1 MPAMLKHPDLTERR
15 VELFIRQT
23 LAPMLYA
30 SSEPMALEFGGE
42 GCETQREARASKFRH
57 VGAGFEWGPAWAT
70 VWFKATGR
78 IPRSWGDGVLV
89 ARLEVGGERT
99 VWHENC
105 PAFGIDEFHMHY
117 RLPKN
122 VKPGDSVEIWV
133 QAYGANPPVKVHGEA
148 SDLPDKPFAVESATL
163 DVFDV
168 DIWHLTIDCKFY
180 LDLLRTLPEAD
191 PARLHLLAGLNE
203 AINAFDETRRESIA
217 EARKIIRQWAD
228 SKRTDD
234 YHWMTPVGHAH
245 LDSAWLWPVSMT
257 KKKMAH
263 TVATQLALMDDYP
276 EHVFVHSQASQY
288 EWLETKHP
296 RLFEAIKSRIKKG
309 QWEPVGSMWV
319 EADTNLA
326 GGEALVRQF
335 LYGKRYFQEKFG
347 VETKDM
353 WLPDVFGYSA
363 ATPQI
368 LAKCN
373 IDYFLTQ
380 KISWN
385 QINKFPHNT
394 FWWQGIDGTRVWT
407 HFPPADTYTGL
418 CGAKDLRS
426 HLTTHRDAAR
436 SDRGLYVF
444 GYGDGGG
451 GPTAEHLEILRRAV
465 NAPSMPR
472 IVRQKAIDFFEEA
485 RESSRDL
492 PVWVGE
498 LYAEFHRGT
507 YTTQAATK
515 KGNRECEMLLRDAE
529 YLCSAAY
536 AGTKEYPAKELERLW
551 KLVLF
556 NQFHDILP
564 GSSVH
569 EVYVDAE
576 REYDEVRAAAKSIVD
591 LAIAKLS
598 ARVDTSEYQRPVAL
612 FQFSDLA
619 GQGEIDRPKGRTP
632 KTIKCGSEALP
643 VQEIDD
649 FGKKKLIFQLP
660 EAALNSICVCDL
672 SDAQPMRLP
681 RLVAKPRRIENDT
694 WSVRFDSNANI
705 TSIVSLEDRTE
716 FIEKGKLAN
725 LFQIFEDKPL
735 FWSAWDIDAFAL
747 ETAKDLIRSERFEIV
762 EDGPVRV
769 AMEVEKRFGDSTIK
783 QRISLGPT
791 PGIRFD
797 TQVDWHEN
805 EKLLKVAFPV
815 AVNSPRATFEIQFGN
830 VERPTHRNTSWDIA
844 RFEVCAHKWI
854 DLSEGDHGVALL
866 NDCKY
871 GHDVLG
877 NTMRLTLL
885 RSSKAPDKTADMG
898 THRFTYVL
906 MPHFGPYNWANVI
919 PAAYS
924 LNAAV
929 HSQLLERSSA
939 AKPDEPE
946 QFVASNDR
954 NIVIESVKK
963 AEDSNAI
970 IVRAYEAHNARGVAE
985 VFCARPLEK
994 VTLCDMLENDI
1005 ETVQVSDG
1013 AFRFPYKPFE
1023 ILTFKL
1029 EF

>member
-1 MPAMLKHPDLTERR
+1 MLKHPDLTERR
-15 VELFIRQT
+15 VDLFIRLT
-23 LAPMLYA
+23 LTPLLYPL
-30 SSEPMALEFGGE
+30 SEPLTLEFGGE
-42 GCETQREARASKFRH
+42 GCETQREARASKLKP
-57 VGAGFEWGPAWAT
+57 VSSGFEWGPAWGT
-70 VWFKATGR
+70 VWFKASGK
-78 IPRSWGDGVLV
+78 IPKSWDGGALV

-99 VWHENC
+99 VWHENT
-105 PAFGIDEFHMHY
+105 PAFGIDEFHKHY
-117 RLPKN
+117 RLPKH
-122 VKPGDSVEIWV
+122 VKPGDNVEIWV
-133 QAYGANPPVKVHGEA
+133 QAYGANPPVKVHGVA
-148 SDLPDKPFAVESATL
+148 PDLPEKPFKVESASL
-163 DVFDV
+163 DFFDV
-168 DIWHLTIDCKFY
+168 ELWQLYVDCKFY
-180 LDLLRTLPEAD
+180 LDLVRSLPDGD
-191 PARLHLLAGLNE
+191 PARMHLLTGLNE
-203 AINAFDETRRESIA
+203 AINMFDETRRETLA

-234 YHWMTPVGHAH
+234 YHVMTPVGHAH

-263 TVATQLALMDDYP
+263 TTASQLALMDEYP

-288 EWLETKHP
+288 EWLETQHP
-296 RLFEAIKSRIKKG
+296 RLFEAVRARIKKG

-335 LYGKRYFQEKFG
+335 LYGKRYFKEKFG
-347 VETKDM
+347 IETKDM

-407 HFPPADTYTGL
+407 HFPPSDTYTGL

-426 HLTTHRDAAR
+426 HVTVHRDAAR

-451 GPTAEHLEILRRAV
+451 GPTAEHLEVLRRAA
-465 NAPSMPR
+465 NAPGVPR
-472 IVRQKAIDFFEEA
+472 IVRQKAVDFFEDAAEA
-485 RESSRDL
+485 SRDL

-529 YLCSAAY
+529 FLCAAAY
-536 AGTKEYPAKELERLW
+536 GGGREYPAKELESLW
-551 KLVLF
+551 KVVLF

-576 REYDEVRAAAKSIVD
+576 REYDEVRAALGPIIENAIKRMVDKS
-591 LAIAKLS
+591 
-598 ARVDTSEYQRPVAL
+598 DTSTYQKPIAL

-619 GQGEIDRPKGRTP
+619 GQGAIEKPKGRTP
-632 KTIKCGSEALP
+632 KSIMCGSESMP

-649 FGKKKLIFQLP
+649 FGSKKLVFPLP
-660 EAALNSICVCDL
+660 ETALNGVAICDL
-672 SDAQPMRLP
+672 SDEPPQRTNRLI
-681 RLVAKPRRIENDT
+681 AKPRRIENDT
-694 WSVRFDSNANI
+694 WSVRFDSNGNI
-705 TSIVSLEDRTE
+705 TSILSLEDRTE

-725 LFQIFEDKPL
+725 LFQIFDDRPL

-747 ETAKDLIRSERFEIV
+747 ETAKDLVKSERFEIV
-762 EDGPVRV
+762 EEGPVRV
-769 AMEVEKRFGDSTIK
+769 AVEIEKRIGESVLK

-797 TQVDWHEN
+797 TWVDWRET
-805 EKLLKVAFPV
+805 EKMLKVAFPV
-815 AVNSPRATFEIQFGN
+815 AVSSPRATFEIQFGN

-854 DLSEGDHGVALL
+854 DLSEGDHGVALI

-877 NTMRLTLL
+877 NVMRLTLL
-885 RSSKAPDKTADMG
+885 RSPKAPDKTADMG
-898 THRFTYVL
+898 IHRFSYVL
-906 MPHFGPYNWANVI
+906 MPHFGPYNWANVV
-919 PAAYS
+919 PAAYA
-924 LNAAV
+924 LNAPV
-929 HSQLLERSSA
+929 HSLPLEKHSPN
-939 AKPDEPE
+939 KPEELE
-946 QFVASNDR
+946 QFIASNDR

-963 AEDSNAI
+963 AEDSNAL
-970 IVRAYEAHNARGVAE
+970 IVRAYEAHNARGGAE
-985 VFCARPLEK
+985 IFCAKTLKR
-994 VTLCDMLENDI
+994 VTLCDMLENEVED
-1005 ETVQVSDG
+1005 VPVADG
-1013 AFRFPYKPFE
+1013 AFRFAYKPFE

-1029 EF
+1029 ELS

>member
-1 MPAMLKHPDLTERR
+1 MLKHPDLTERR
-15 VELFIRQT
+15 VDLFVRQT
-23 LAPMLYA
+23 LTPRLY
-30 SSEPMALEFGGE
+30 SRTLPLTVEYGGE
-42 GCETQREARASKFRH
+42 GCETKREAKASRMKP
-57 VGAGFEWGPAWAT
+57 VSQGFEWGPAWGT
-70 VWFKATGR
+70 VWFKASGR
-78 IPRSWGDGVLV
+78 VPKDWPEDQAVT
-89 ARLEVGGERT
+89 RLELGGERT
-99 VWHENC
+99 VWRDLV
-105 PAFGIDEFHMHY
+105 PVFGIDEFHKHY
-117 RLPKN
+117 KLPKN
-122 VKPGDSVEIWV
+122 VRPGDAFEVWV

-148 SDLPDKPFAVESATL
+148 PELPAKPFRYESATL
-163 DVFDV
+163 DVFDI
-168 DIWHLTIDCKFY
+168 DLWHLYVDCKFY

-191 PARLHLLAGLNE
+191 PARAHLLMGLND
-203 AINAFDETRRESIA
+203 AINVFDEERPETIA
-217 EARKIIRQWAD
+217 EARKAIRAGAD
-228 SKRTDD
+228 LKRTDD

-257 KKKMAH
+257 KKKMVH
-263 TVATQLALMDDYP
+263 TTATQLALMDEYP

-288 EWLETKHP
+288 EWLENQHP
-296 RLFEAIKSRIKKG
+296 QLFERVRQKIRKG
-309 QWEPVGSMWV
+309 QWEPLGSMWV

-326 GGEALVRQF
+326 GSEALVRQF
-335 LYGKRYFQEKFG
+335 LYGKRYFMEKFG

-373 IDYFLTQ
+373 IDYFFTQ

-407 HFPPADTYTGL
+407 HFPPSDTYTGL

-426 HLTTHRDAAR
+426 HLTIHRDAAR

-451 GPTAEHLEILRRAV
+451 GPTAEHLEVLRRATS
-465 NAPSMPR
+465 APSMPR

-485 RESSRDL
+485 FESSNDL
-492 PVWVGE
+492 QVWVGE

-507 YTTQAATK
+507 YTTQAKTK

-536 AGTKEYPAKELERLW
+536 GGSREYPAKELERLW
-551 KLVLF
+551 KIVLF

-564 GSSVH
+564 GSSVN

-576 REYDEVRAAAKSIVD
+576 REYDEVRASAQEIID
-591 LAIAKLS
+591 GAIARIASKL
-598 ARVDTSEYQRPVAL
+598 DTQEMARPVAL
-612 FQFSDLA
+612 FQFAEVA

-632 KTIKCGSEALP
+632 KSLKCGSEALP

-649 FGKKKLIFQLP
+649 FGTKKLIFPMP
-660 EAALNSICVCDL
+660 EVALGAVAACDF
-672 SDAQPMRLP
+672 SDTAPRPQ
-681 RLVAKPRRIENDT
+681 RLVSKPRRIESDT
-694 WSVRFDSNANI
+694 WSVKFDSNGNI
-705 TSIVSLEDRTE
+705 TSVISLEDRTE

-725 LFQIFEDKPL
+725 LFQIFDDKPL
-735 FWSAWDIDAFAL
+735 FWSAWDVDAFAL
-747 ETAKDLIRSERFEIV
+747 ETAKDLTKSDRFEIV
-762 EDGPVRV
+762 EEGPVRV
-769 AMEVEKRFGDSTIK
+769 AVEIEKRIGKSVIK

-797 TQVDWHEN
+797 TWVDWRED
-805 EKLLKVAFPV
+805 EKMLKVAFPV
-815 AVNSPRATFEIQFGN
+815 AVSSPRATFEIQFGN

-877 NTMRLTLL
+877 NVMRLTLL
-885 RSSKAPDKTADMG
+885 RSPKAPDKTADMG
-898 THRFTYVL
+898 VHRFTYVL
-906 MPHFGPYNWANVI
+906 MPHFGAYNWANVV

-924 LNAAV
+924 LNAKPHA
-929 HSQLLERSSA
+929 QLIEAGSPS
-939 AKPDEPE
+939 KPVEAE
-946 QFVASNDR
+946 QFIASNDR
-954 NIVIESVKK
+954 NIVIESVKR
-963 AEDSNAI
+963 AEDSDAT

-985 VFCARPLEK
+985 IYCARPLRRA
-994 VTLCDMLENDI
+994 TLCDMLENEIDSVAI
-1005 ETVQVSDG
+1005 ADG